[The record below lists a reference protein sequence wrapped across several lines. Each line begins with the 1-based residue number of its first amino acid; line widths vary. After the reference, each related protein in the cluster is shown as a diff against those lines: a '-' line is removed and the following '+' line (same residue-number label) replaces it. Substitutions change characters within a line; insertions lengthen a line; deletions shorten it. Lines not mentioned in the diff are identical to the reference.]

1 MDPKWFSL
9 TIDLKKK
16 LKKLQDTQ
24 KERSEK
30 PKLEK
35 KPSIVVNYP
44 EALTAGRGPNDQQM
58 LKYLYKN
65 FVAFFEEAER
75 DTTTVC
81 FLQSVLKELK
91 FMFEGTNAAT

>member
-44 EALTAGRGPNDQQM
+44 EALTTGRGPNDQQM